1 MKILSQMRK
10 MAEGEG
16 FEPPDPRRGSAAFKA
31 AAFVHSAIPPMSSYK
46 RFYLGGVILSM
57 PYI

>member
-1 MKILSQMRK
+1 

-31 AAFVHSAIPPMSSYK
+31 AAFVHSAIPPISYR
-46 RFYLGGVILSM
+46 RFYFGGVILSM